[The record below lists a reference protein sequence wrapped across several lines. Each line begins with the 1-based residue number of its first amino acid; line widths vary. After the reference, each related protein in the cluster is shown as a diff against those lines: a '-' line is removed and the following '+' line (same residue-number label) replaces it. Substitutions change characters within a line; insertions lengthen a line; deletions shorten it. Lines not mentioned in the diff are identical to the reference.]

1 MALPLVLAGLGAA
14 ARTAAPYVARSLV
27 TPSKLGVGIATA
39 ENVAQKEM
47 GWNLPNI
54 SLNSIIGNGLVDASY
69 TAVPTDNYIA
79 SKERALDTER
89 IARNEALL
97 AKRKKGL

>member
-14 ARTAAPYVARSLV
+14 RAVAPYIARQLV

-54 SLNSIIGNGLVDASY
+54 SLNGIIGNGLVDTAY
-69 TAVPTDNYIA
+69 TAAPTSSYVAN
-79 SKERALDTER
+79 KERELDAER

-97 AKRKKGL
+97 SKRKKGL